1 MKDYNDCVTREE
13 VMDSYETMVYG
24 QLSSL
29 LANLVSLLTRDLQID
44 RLNSVH
50 TWFSKEEKL
59 LMQRVNQ
66 GNIRYKVTK
75 DYLKDMASQETSPQ
89 FMKSQDYAKI

>member
-44 RLNSVH
+44 RLN
-50 TWFSKEEKL
+50 
-59 LMQRVNQ
+59 
-66 GNIRYKVTK
+66 
-75 DYLKDMASQETSPQ
+75 
-89 FMKSQDYAKI
+89 